1 MQCDQIF
8 TGLNNRRNV
17 VSVDRNSWLTSNCL
31 PFSSGRLVRRDCV
44 PPVFSEQEVSEGFNK
59 KLFNQGYLE
68 LEELVKRLIDFKQL
82 IYKSG
87 LSTPVLQRKIKATF
101 WPRDL
106 RKDRNKCNNHAHSK
120 RLKHGI
126 GWDKILRNLW
136 IETLSL

>member
-1 MQCDQIF
+1 M
-8 TGLNNRRNV
+8 
-17 VSVDRNSWLTSNCL
+17 
-31 PFSSGRLVRRDCV
+31 

-101 WPRDL
+101 
-106 RKDRNKCNNHAHSK
+106 
-120 RLKHGI
+120 
-126 GWDKILRNLW
+126 
-136 IETLSL
+136 